1 MKLTPNRMGKFSIS
15 LELFEQGWEKL
26 VPLLEGMFI
35 LEARFSYDSR
45 AWEYLALSE
54 KFDLVQE
61 GSPAPDYKIE
71 FTRDQNGKVLELR
84 WFKRR

>member
-1 MKLTPNRMGKFSIS
+1 MGRFNIP

-26 VPLLEGMFI
+26 IPLLEGMFI
-35 LEARFSYDSR
+35 LEARFSYDTR
-45 AWEYLALSE
+45 AWEYTALSE

-61 GSPAPDYKIE
+61 GVPAPEYKIE
-71 FTRDQNGKVLELR
+71 FTRDQEGKVLEQR